1 MLGLKSMLDFNKAE
15 IVKMNK
21 RAFEALLQV
30 IKVKKKKKKKMKN
43 HIYSL
48 NYFYLMYI
56 SALIIPSKNC

>member
-30 IKVKKKKKKKMKN
+30 IKVKKKNEHLQEHVKIK
-43 HIYSL
+43 
-48 NYFYLMYI
+48 I
-56 SALIIPSKNC
+56 SNIFSSMIILA